1 MNEVLEAIRARRSI
15 RRFSPGAVTEDELR
29 MILDAGRWTP
39 SGKNTQPWRFVVVK
53 SAEKREALARLAP
66 QDRMIE
72 TAPVTIGVLYDRD
85 AGYDLLKDAHGIG
98 AAIENILLAVH
109 SLGLAACW
117 MGKARVP
124 EIEALL
130 EAKSTEE
137 LAALIPIGHPGE
149 EPAPPPRRELSEIV
163 RYI

>member
-1 MNEVLEAIRARRSI
+1 MNEVLRAIMERRSV
-15 RRFSPGAVTEDELR
+15 RRFTRADLSEPELTA
-29 MILDAGRWTP
+29 ILEAGRWAP
-39 SGKNTQPWRFVVVK
+39 SGKNTQPWRFVVVQ
-53 SAEKREALARLAP
+53 SVEKRMALAQLAP

-72 TAPVTIGVLYDRD
+72 TAPVTIAVLYNRK
-85 AGYDLLKDAHGIG
+85 AGYDLVKDIQGIG

-117 MGKARVP
+117 MGKVRVP
-124 EIEALL
+124 EIEELL
-130 EAKSTEE
+130 GAGPDEE

-149 EPAPPPRRELSEIV
+149 SPAPPHRHELSEIV